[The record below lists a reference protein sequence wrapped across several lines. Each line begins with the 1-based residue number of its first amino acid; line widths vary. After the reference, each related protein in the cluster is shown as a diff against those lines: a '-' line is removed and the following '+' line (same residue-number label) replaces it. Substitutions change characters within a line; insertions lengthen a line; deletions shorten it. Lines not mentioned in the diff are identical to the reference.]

1 MTNPRAQSL
10 VVSGGERGASVM
22 LLELLV
28 WKPLVTF
35 SPGTQLLARGEDV
48 PGAGKGTDGPGR
60 ACPQAPESEEGK
72 EQTPQHD
79 ASPVHGRVAGMTAR

>member
-35 SPGTQLLARGEDV
+35 SPGTQLLA
-48 PGAGKGTDGPGR
+48 
-60 ACPQAPESEEGK
+60 
-72 EQTPQHD
+72 
-79 ASPVHGRVAGMTAR
+79 